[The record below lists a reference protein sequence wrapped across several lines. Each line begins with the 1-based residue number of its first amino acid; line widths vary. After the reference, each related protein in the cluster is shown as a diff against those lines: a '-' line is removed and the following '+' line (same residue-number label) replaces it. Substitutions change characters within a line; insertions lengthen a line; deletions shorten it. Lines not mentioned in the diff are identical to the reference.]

1 MFDKAY
7 ASWWAVVE
15 YLERNSS
22 FTFVIIYTRVL
33 IIQGLVKFSQKTLFY
48 LICFKE
54 SGIFS
59 IVFLSIVRISLN
71 KSLILLVR
79 DILILQWNICQ
90 QLILPLMRIWP
101 IPDYFV
107 HEFLFNDQREVDR
120 SRGHM
125 SLFTN
130 TRQSCIVNVIF

>member
-59 IVFLSIVRISLN
+59 IVFLSIN
-71 KSLILLVR
+71 KPKQII
-79 DILILQWNICQ
+79 DITC
-90 QLILPLMRIWP
+90 
-101 IPDYFV
+101 
-107 HEFLFNDQREVDR
+107 
-120 SRGHM
+120 
-125 SLFTN
+125 
-130 TRQSCIVNVIF
+130 

>member
-1 MFDKAY
+1 MMSCCWIFRKKLFFHFCNY
-7 ASWWAVVE
+7 
-15 YLERNSS
+15 
-22 FTFVIIYTRVL
+22 IYTCSHHSRIGKIL
-33 IIQGLVKFSQKTLFY
+33 TKTLFY